1 MIKLKKIANR
11 KRNISQTKI
20 YITKFRMEIFKRFI
34 SPEVLNVDLHT
45 LKLSARTLN
54 QFKKSG
60 FAKVDELLFLS
71 DTDLLRI
78 KGIGQKSLVEF
89 FTEIERIS
97 IIYKEREPT
106 LRQLRKIFLDNLNKT
121 DN

>member
-71 DTDLLRI
+71 DTDYRN
-78 KGIGQKSLVEF
+78 
-89 FTEIERIS
+89 
-97 IIYKEREPT
+97 RED
-106 LRQLRKIFLDNLNKT
+106 FNNL
-121 DN
+121 